1 MSMHVTT
8 KLARFGSRLEA
19 IGRRHANIESRITA
33 LETGMQ
39 PNQIALARLKR
50 ERRRLVDEMHC
61 YEGLLRTLTRK
72 LGQQSAVA

>member
-1 MSMHVTT
+1 MHVTT

-19 IGRRHANIESRITA
+19 IGRRHANIEGRIA
-33 LETGMQ
+33 AVETRPQ

-50 ERRRLVDEMHC
+50 ERRRLVEEMQC

-72 LGQQSAVA
+72 LGQHSAVA